1 MTTPRR
7 YRLLL
12 INPFQKYKHYATQPE
27 MCHLMGKRTTMS
39 PLALTTIAA
48 LTPAHYDIRII
59 DEEIEKLPADLSAD
73 IVGITALTNTI
84 NRCYEIAD
92 RFRSR
97 GVAVVLGGPY
107 ISFAVEEGL
116 QHADSIV
123 VGEAEGSWQRCLED
137 FEAARL
143 QRTYTAEH
151 KDEFATAPIPRWD
164 LIDTSKVVCIPIEV
178 SRGCPYNCEFC
189 LVTKMF
195 GRRMRYR
202 DIDNVM
208 AEIAASPLRSIL
220 FVDDNL
226 TVNKTYA
233 RELMRRLKPLGISW
247 TCQASLELAKEPELL
262 HEMAE
267 AGCENIII
275 GFESMNPQ
283 SLHAARKYHNLVAEY
298 RAAID
303 AIHNV
308 GIMTFGS
315 FIVGFDDDTL
325 EELDRIVSFAQE
337 APVPYLMLNL
347 LVPAPGTDLQLRLAE
362 EGRWYGANTDFR
374 GGLFPVVHYMRFGQ
388 TELFEAYLAAV
399 KRAYSFEFI
408 RERVLRL
415 FARGTFT
422 RSRRG
427 NTLGPLARVWILA
440 RIALVYLTS
449 PERIKRRFFAEVF
462 GLARRGT
469 VSFDKAVGTLVA
481 MEGFH
486 RHLRLLEGYRR
497 DFAPFLA
504 AADKGA
510 WQKTEAAGSKDDGP
524 IAASSVIR

>member
-1 MTTPRR
+1 MPTPRR

-27 MCHLMGKRTTMS
+27 MCRLMGKRTTMS

-48 LTPAHYDIRII
+48 LTPVHYDIRII
-59 DEEIEKLPADLSAD
+59 DEEIERLPAGLSAD

-92 RFRSR
+92 SFRGR

-123 VGEAEGSWQRCLED
+123 VGEAEGSWQRCLAD
-137 FEAARL
+137 FEAGGLRK
-143 QRTYTAEH
+143 TYTAEH
-151 KDEFATAPIPRWD
+151 KDEFTTAPIPRWD

-247 TCQASLELAKEPELL
+247 TCQASLELAK
-262 HEMAE
+262 
-267 AGCENIII
+267 
-275 GFESMNPQ
+275 
-283 SLHAARKYHNLVAEY
+283 
-298 RAAID
+298 
-303 AIHNV
+303 
-308 GIMTFGS
+308 
-315 FIVGFDDDTL
+315 
-325 EELDRIVSFAQE
+325 
-337 APVPYLMLNL
+337 
-347 LVPAPGTDLQLRLAE
+347 
-362 EGRWYGANTDFR
+362 
-374 GGLFPVVHYMRFGQ
+374 
-388 TELFEAYLAAV
+388 
-399 KRAYSFEFI
+399 
-408 RERVLRL
+408 
-415 FARGTFT
+415 
-422 RSRRG
+422 
-427 NTLGPLARVWILA
+427 
-440 RIALVYLTS
+440 
-449 PERIKRRFFAEVF
+449 
-462 GLARRGT
+462 
-469 VSFDKAVGTLVA
+469 
-481 MEGFH
+481 
-486 RHLRLLEGYRR
+486 
-497 DFAPFLA
+497 
-504 AADKGA
+504 
-510 WQKTEAAGSKDDGP
+510 
-524 IAASSVIR
+524 